1 MCKLLFIM
9 FIASLNSVVTC
20 QYGKYE
26 QNNYMNLYY
35 TNSQL
40 SLPIYGGSMR
50 KLKVDTTSD
59 GSYVT
64 NDYDTYI
71 NDNGADENV
80 EDYNTDSDANNNDIK
95 IQLSPPYVNKSS
107 YNLLFIPLLLL
118 LNCANIL
125 MFIA

>member
-1 MCKLLFIM
+1 MCKLFIIM
-9 FIASLNSVVTC
+9 FIASLNSAVAC

-118 LNCANIL
+118 LNFANIL

>member
-1 MCKLLFIM
+1 M
-9 FIASLNSVVTC
+9 FIASLNSAVAC

-71 NDNGADENV
+71 NDNGADDNV
-80 EDYNTDSDANNNDIK
+80 EDYITDSDANNNDIK

-118 LNCANIL
+118 LNFANIL